1 MGKRKKEAQAAAQRR
16 FDPNLYSSE
25 EEMKMAARTHQRHR
39 QDPDDSDAAEEIK
52 RIKFEVETDQGARRV
67 RGERERGPGYGYGYG
82 YITGP
87 DPATLTTFSQ
97 AASRWLPPA
106 HVYSPQSRYM
116 YINISNVSAYVVC
129 ISATS

>member
-82 YITGP
+82 RPVIPGNKWVVSLRLGAACSEGDTF
-87 DPATLTTFSQ
+87 LT
-97 AASRWLPPA
+97 
-106 HVYSPQSRYM
+106 
-116 YINISNVSAYVVC
+116 
-129 ISATS
+129 